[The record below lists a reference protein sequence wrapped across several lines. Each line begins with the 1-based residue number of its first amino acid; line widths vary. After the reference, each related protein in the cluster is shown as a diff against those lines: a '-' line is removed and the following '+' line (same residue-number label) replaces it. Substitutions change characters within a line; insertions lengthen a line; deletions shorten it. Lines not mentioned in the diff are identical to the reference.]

1 MLFRIAVL
9 GLVAALIPLCAQA
22 DEPEIIAK
30 DVTSAGQLDDEP
42 VVISVWGRREKEL
55 GKARSAS
62 EGLVTYADY
71 SLRPLLRPGELA
83 EVVPGLAATQH
94 SGEGKANQYFLR
106 GFNLD
111 HGTDFS
117 ISLDGVPLNLRTNAH
132 GQGYLDINPL
142 TPELVSS
149 IAYRKGTY
157 FADAGDFSAAGTAA
171 FRSFS
176 SVKQS
181 YLQVQA
187 GTYNYGRFVGAFSFG
202 SQGYAA
208 VDYTQNNGPW
218 TTKERLRKFSL
229 SGHYTIA
236 DWTLSAQAY
245 DARWNSADQIPE
257 RAVASGALSYLG
269 VVDPTDG
276 GKTQRLIMSARRLK
290 ADDDT
295 VVYIQSYRLNLW
307 SNFTYYLDDPVNGDQ
322 FEQAERRTII
332 GGSKSHAW
340 VLNQDWTMRAG
351 VDARYDDIGQ
361 IGLYH
366 TKHRQILS
374 TVRQDRVQQLSG
386 GAWSSLDWQSGRWRS
401 SLGLRLDALQDEV
414 EARSP
419 ANSGIKSAALLSPKW
434 TLAYA
439 PAEHWELYADLG
451 RGFHSN
457 DARGTLTH
465 ISPDSGDAVDPSP
478 VYAAGT
484 GSEIGGRYERRGL
497 SATLTVWSLDLDS
510 ELVYSGD
517 AGDTES
523 SAASRRRGV
532 EFLINTSP
540 TPWLNLDAT
549 WSATHARYATGERI
563 PNAIEYVATAGATIK
578 PTSKDTIEFTVRHLG
593 PSPLIEDNSAR
604 SKSSTLVNAAYVH
617 TFGKVTATIDVLNLF
632 DSRDNDITYYY
643 SSRLPGEAAAG
654 VDDYHFHT
662 QEPCQVRVS
671 LKVPL

>member
-1 MLFRIAVL
+1 MKSVTWTLGIAC
-9 GLVAALIPLCAQA
+9 AALGTTSLAHAQDAPTVLQQA
-22 DEPEIIAK
+22 DEPA
-30 DVTSAGQLDDEP
+30 
-42 VVISVWGRREKEL
+42 VISVWGKRENEL
-55 GKARSAS
+55 GKAKSAS
-62 EGLVTYADY
+62 EGFVTYADY

-132 GQGYLDINPL
+132 GQGYLDINLL
-142 TPELVSS
+142 TPELISS

-157 FADAGDFSAAGTAA
+157 YADVGDFSAAGTAA

-176 SVKQS
+176 ALKQS
-181 YLQVQA
+181 YVQVQA
-187 GTYNYGRFVGAFSFG
+187 GSYDYSRFVGAFRFG
-202 SQGYAA
+202 SQGYIAG
-208 VDYTQNNGPW
+208 DYTQNNGPW
-218 TTKERLRKFSL
+218 TANEDLHKLSL
-229 SGHYTIA
+229 NAHYIVG
-236 DWTLSAQAY
+236 DWTLNGLAY
-245 DARWNSADQIPE
+245 DARWNSADQIPQ
-257 RAVASGALSYLG
+257 RAVTSGALSPLG

-276 GKTQRLIMSARRLK
+276 GKTQRIILSARRLK

-295 VVYIQSYRLNLW
+295 VVYVQTYRLNLW
-307 SNFTYYLDDPVNGDQ
+307 SNFTYFLDDPVNGDQ

-340 VLNQDWTMRAG
+340 VIGPEWTLRAG
-351 VDARYDDIGQ
+351 ADIRYDDIGK
-361 IGLYH
+361 IGLYR
-366 TKHRQILS
+366 TEARRVLS
-374 TVRQDRVQQLSG
+374 TVRQDQVQQLSG
-386 GAWSSLDWQSGRWRS
+386 GVWSSLDWQSGKWRS
-401 SLGLRLDALQDEV
+401 SLALRLDGLQDKVAAEN
-414 EARSP
+414 P
-419 ANSGIKSAALLSPKW
+419 INSGSKSATLISPKW

-457 DARGTLTH
+457 DARGALTRV
-465 ISPDSGDAVDPSP
+465 SPVSGDPVAPSP

-484 GSEIGGRYERRGL
+484 GGEIGGRYERPGL
-497 SATLTVWSLDLDS
+497 SATLTAWSLDLDS

-532 EFLINTSP
+532 EFLINASP
-540 TPWLNLDAT
+540 AHWLNLDAT
-549 WSATHARYATGERI
+549 WSATHARYVTGERI
-563 PNAIEYVATAGATIK
+563 PNALEYVTTAGATIR
-578 PTSKDTIEFTVRHLG
+578 PTAKDTIEFTVRHLG

-617 TFGKVTATIDVLNLF
+617 NFGKVAATIDVLNLF
-632 DSRDNDITYYY
+632 DRRDNDITYFYT
-643 SSRLPGEAAAG
+643 SRLLGEAVAG
-654 VDDYHFHT
+654 VDDYHFHL
-662 QEPCQVRVS
+662 QEPRQVRVG
-671 LKVPL
+671 LKVLL